1 MAGNGEISEVKVS
14 QEALDIA
21 KKQATLG
28 YRIKRNK
35 ACYMM
40 LAPYFILFF
49 LFTVIPVILSVCF
62 SFTYYNMLEMPE
74 FIGWKNYIKLFL
86 EDDIF
91 MKALKNTMILAV
103 VTGPVSYFLCLLFAW
118 IINEFK
124 GWVRAFLTLIFY
136 APSICGNAYVV
147 WTLILS
153 GDRYGY
159 LNGFLM
165 DLGFLDNA
173 IIWMKTEKYVLP
185 FLIVVQLW
193 LSLGTG
199 FLSFIAGLQ
208 TVDKSLYEAAALDG
222 VKNRWQE
229 LWYVTLPAMKPQL
242 MFGAVMQITQAF
254 AISDVSIQL
263 AGNPSVNYAGR
274 QKNYLKPYKKRRFF
288 KPKEKKLNRSMAGNT
303 LLFVIMAICGVAMI
317 MPLVMVI
324 NNCLKPLDELYQF
337 PPKIFVRN
345 PTLENFSDLFTIMN
359 DSWVPFSRYILNTII
374 ITGGG
379 MVGHVIIASLA
390 AYPLAKHNFPGKG
403 ILFQMVVLSMMFHW
417 TVTQTP
423 QYMMISWLHI
433 NNSYWALIL
442 PACSFGMGLYLMKQ
456 FMEQLPDSLME
467 SARLDGASEWCIFWK
482 IVMPNVKP
490 AWLTLAIFQF
500 QQMWSNT
507 GSTFLRDEALKPL
520 QYFGRRY
527 GESRCGGGS
536 NFYYRGSADYFLL
549 DLSEKYLGNHDFI
562 RYEGLIGGNGDEKIC
577 KATKNHIP
585 LPCGVCIGAG
595 GGRERIC
602 LRASV

>member
-1 MAGNGEISEVKVS
+1 MAENGNVSEVKVS

-35 ACYMM
+35 ASYLM

-49 LFTVIPVILSVCF
+49 LFTVLPIIMSVAF

-91 MKALKNTMILAV
+91 LKALKNTLILAV

-159 LNGFLM
+159 LNGLLM
-165 DLGFLDNA
+165 DLGILDEA
-173 IIWMKTEKYVLP
+173 IVWMKTEKWVLP
-185 FLIVVQLW
+185 LLIVVQLW

-254 AISDVSIQL
+254 AISDVSVQL
-263 AGNPSVNYAGR
+263 AGNPSVNYSGATVVTHLLDYGTV
-274 QKNYLKPYKKRRFF
+274 RFEMGYASAIATVLF
-288 KPKEKKLNRSMAGNT
+288 
-303 LLFVIMAICGVAMI
+303 LL
-317 MPLVMVI
+317 
-324 NNCLKPLDELYQF
+324 
-337 PPKIFVRN
+337 
-345 PTLENFSDLFTIMN
+345 
-359 DSWVPFSRYILNTII
+359 
-374 ITGGG
+374 
-379 MVGHVIIASLA
+379 MVGS
-390 AYPLAKHNFPGKG
+390 N
-403 ILFQMVVLSMMFHW
+403 
-417 TVTQTP
+417 
-423 QYMMISWLHI
+423 
-433 NNSYWALIL
+433 LIVQKL
-442 PACSFGMGLYLMKQ
+442 
-456 FMEQLPDSLME
+456 
-467 SARLDGASEWCIFWK
+467 
-482 IVMPNVKP
+482 
-490 AWLTLAIFQF
+490 
-500 QQMWSNT
+500 
-507 GSTFLRDEALKPL
+507 LR
-520 QYFGRRY
+520 RV
-527 GESRCGGGS
+527 GE
-536 NFYYRGSADYFLL
+536 
-549 DLSEKYLGNHDFI
+549 
-562 RYEGLIGGNGDEKIC
+562 
-577 KATKNHIP
+577 
-585 LPCGVCIGAG
+585 
-595 GGRERIC
+595 
-602 LRASV
+602 